1 MVLLTTTRWYRFAS
15 LMARPI
21 NAMRISLHPQG
32 LAPQI
37 VNLGEWRAHLL
48 ARLRQQVEA
57 TGDAKLAELLR
68 EVSGYPA
75 PEAAAAEHAAAE
87 HAIVVPFRIR
97 TAAGVLAFFSTTTV
111 FGTPVDVT
119 LSELM
124 VELFFPMDRATA
136 DAVRRLAQRTEA
148 RAAA

>member
-1 MVLLTTTRWYRFAS
+1 VKF
-15 LMARPI
+15 
-21 NAMRISLHPQG
+21 
-32 LAPQI
+32 
-37 VNLGEWRAHLL
+37 
-48 ARLRQQVEA
+48 
-57 TGDAKLAELLR
+57 
-68 EVSGYPA
+68 SGYPA

-97 TAAGVLAFFSTTTV
+97 TTAGVLSFFSTTTV

-136 DAVRRLAQRTEA
+136 DAVRRLAQKEEA